1 MKRYTL
7 KTARNNSVV
16 PAIVDD
22 NGADH
27 ALHSLFDPQKE
38 AERLLGVRKDEGFL
52 VFLGLGGGFSVAQAL
67 ACDKGVRLVLIVD
80 YGREGLEELFSVI
93 DYSSILSDPRVF
105 LLIDPAAVEIEAFI
119 LERYQPALMNGMRVF
134 PLRARI
140 DVESAPFRAAE
151 AAINGAL
158 KKVSADYSVQA
169 HFGLRWF
176 SNIIQNIQNIK
187 NMGLARKDAGQ
198 ARWRDCFSERSVKCA
213 SITAAGPSLDRS
225 LPLLREQRTR
235 RFIIATDTSL
245 PALLAAGVEP
255 DAVVSIDC
263 QLWSYNHFFRR
274 TRAPLFL
281 DLASPPALAE
291 RSSAPYFFSGGHPL
305 SRLFSRAGTNMPE
318 LDVSGGNVTYAA
330 VSLAEALGAETV
342 ELFGADFSYPSGAA
356 YARGTWLHPFYGK
369 RQNRFSP
376 AETFFSHLI
385 YRTPLEKRY
394 ADGSWRYETPTLA
407 MYRAKLEE
415 RQWAP
420 QKTPRGAAH
429 SSAALDAAHSA
440 EFLAAYRE
448 KLRSLSFRRLFDDQ
462 RLVDDQRLD
471 PKDAV
476 VIATLLPAAAAL
488 RHREP
493 ELAGERLLEATREW
507 CMKRL

>member
-1 MKRYTL
+1 MKKYTI
-7 KTARNNSVV
+7 KTARNNSIV

-22 NGADH
+22 NGVEH
-27 ALHSLFDPQKE
+27 ALHSLIDPQKE

-52 VFLGLGGGFSVAQAL
+52 VFLGLGGGFSAAQSL
-67 ACDKGVRLVLIVD
+67 ACDKDIRLVMIVD

-93 DYSSILSDPRVF
+93 DYSSIMNDPRVF
-105 LLIDPAAVEIEAFI
+105 LLIDPSTVEIESFI
-119 LERYQPALMNGMRVF
+119 LEHYQPALMNGMRVF

-140 DVESAPFRAAE
+140 DVESEPFRAAE
-151 AAINGAL
+151 AAIGGAL

-187 NMGLARKDAGQ
+187 NMGPARKNAFHWQG
-198 ARWRDCFSERSVKCA
+198 CFEGRSVKRV

-225 LPLLREQRTR
+225 LPLLREQRMR

-245 PALLAAGVEP
+245 SALLAAGIEP

-274 TRAPLFL
+274 TRIPLFL
-281 DLASPPALAE
+281 DLASPPMLAE
-291 RSSAPYFFSGGHPL
+291 RSAAPYFFSGGHPL
-305 SRLFSRAGTNMPE
+305 SRLFSRAGTDIPE

-342 ELFGADFSYPSGAA
+342 ELFGADFSYPLGVA
-356 YARGTWLHPFYGK
+356 YARGTWLHPFYDK

-376 AETFFSHLI
+376 TETFFSHLM

-394 ADGSWRYETPTLA
+394 ANGSWHYETPTLA
-407 MYRAKLEE
+407 MYRAKLAE
-415 RQWAP
+415 RPWRP
-420 QKTPRGAAH
+420 QKTASAPWYRLEKTPGAA
-429 SSAALDAAHSA
+429 LGA
-440 EFLAAYRE
+440 EFLTAYRE
-448 KLRSLSFRRLFDDQ
+448 KLRALSFRRL
-462 RLVDDQRLD
+462 
-471 PKDAV
+471 DARFPDSEGAA
-476 VIATLLPAAAAL
+476 VIATLLPTAAAL
-488 RHREP
+488 KHRNP
-493 ELAGERLLEATREW
+493 ELGGERLLEAAREW